1 MSGLRSSSHYSYLF
15 KVRVIGEV
23 LSGSLSKEE
32 ASKKY
37 GIKGHSTISK
47 WIRKLDSGHTAVSV
61 MDSKDRTSY
70 EKRIRELED
79 ALRFER
85 LRTSSLEEMISIAEE
100 ELKTSIRKSP
110 VPNNRINEKSVSR
123 C

>member
-32 ASKKY
+32 VSKKY
-37 GIKGHSTISK
+37 EIKGHSTISK
-47 WIRKLDSGHTAVSV
+47 WIRKLDSGHTTRYPKSAATAITIFAARASPPTA
-61 MDSKDRTSY
+61 DRSN
-70 EKRIRELED
+70 LEP
-79 ALRFER
+79 
-85 LRTSSLEEMISIAEE
+85 ISDF
-100 ELKTSIRKSP
+100 P
-110 VPNNRINEKSVSR
+110 QD

>member
-1 MSGLRSSSHYSYLF
+1 
-15 KVRVIGEV
+15 
-23 LSGSLSKEE
+23 
-32 ASKKY
+32 
-37 GIKGHSTISK
+37 
-47 WIRKLDSGHTAVSV
+47 

-100 ELKTSIRKSP
+100 ELKTSIRK
-110 VPNNRINEKSVSR
+110 KSSTKQSNQ
-123 C
+123 

>member
-100 ELKTSIRKSP
+100 ELKTSIRK
-110 VPNNRINEKSVSR
+110 KSSTKQSNQ
-123 C
+123 

>member
-61 MDSKDRTSY
+61 MDSKDRTFY

-85 LRTSSLEEMISIAEE
+85 LRTSSLEENFNSTNATI
-100 ELKTSIRKSP
+100 K
-110 VPNNRINEKSVSR
+110 
-123 C
+123 